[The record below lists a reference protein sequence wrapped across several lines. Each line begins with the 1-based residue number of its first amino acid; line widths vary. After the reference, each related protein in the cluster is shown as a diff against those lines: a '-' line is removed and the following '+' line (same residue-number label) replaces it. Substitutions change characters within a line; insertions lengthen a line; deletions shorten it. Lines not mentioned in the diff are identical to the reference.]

1 MKSHDEKTMND
12 NTMMMKRMSMTLR
25 GLVLASV
32 LPHAALANPPHPSV
46 SPGSE
51 AGQIKIPGLTLDD
64 TPAIEARM
72 KIDRVLADSRRVL
85 DLVTMLGQVAT
96 ALDALQPHRDSILAL
111 LDGERPVD
119 ERWRTALYLAPA
131 REGAGGAAVEPAAA
145 AANRELEA
153 EVARLR
159 QEIDALRAEMPVLE
173 FAPEIPTP
181 ELPPPP
187 DPDVESEWVLDRGS
201 VRYVQLAGVGA
212 DSAAAVW
219 LASPSGITPVALGET
234 VHLGD
239 RRIRLAELRPE
250 PGGRVRLL
258 FAVDGNPTPI
268 TW

>member
-1 MKSHDEKTMND
+1 MNEETMNGK
-12 NTMMMKRMSMTLR
+12 MKMKISMTLKTV
-25 GLVLASV
+25 VLAA
-32 LPHAALANPPHPSV
+32 LPLAALANPTHPSV
-46 SPGSE
+46 SPGTGT
-51 AGQIKIPGLTLDD
+51 GQENVPGLGLED
-64 TPAIEARM
+64 TPAIEAQIQ
-72 KIDRVLADSRRVL
+72 IDRVLADSRRVL

-96 ALDALQPHRDSILAL
+96 ALDALRPYRDSILAL

-119 ERWRTALYLAPA
+119 ERWRNALYLAPP
-131 REGAGGAAVEPAAA
+131 REGSGGPAVEPA

-173 FAPEIPTP
+173 FAPEIPVP
-181 ELPPPP
+181 ESIQPL
-187 DPDVESEWVLDRGS
+187 DPEAEKKWVLDRGS
-201 VRYVQLAGVGA
+201 VRYVQLAGAGA

-219 LASPSGITPVALGET
+219 LASPAGITPVALGET
-234 VHLGD
+234 VHLAD
-239 RRIRLAELRPE
+239 RKIRLAELRPE